1 MVAALAIA
9 AHGCAGG
16 GFPDSADGAALIL
29 LSIVAGTVAA
39 RLPLGV
45 FGVLGTLAAGQFAG
59 HVVLSGMVGHGHAAI
74 AQPPVPLPG
83 AAMLFAH
90 GLATAVGGA
99 LILLAQ
105 RLYDFA
111 CATVLAVITRP
122 VAPPLPRLLGSAA
135 TGPGPS
141 PASPNGAIG
150 PRAPP
155 VPAR

>member
-83 AAMLFAH
+83 AGMLFTH
-90 GLATAVGGA
+90 GLAAAVGGA

-122 VAPPLPRLLGSAA
+122 VAGPLPRLLGSAA